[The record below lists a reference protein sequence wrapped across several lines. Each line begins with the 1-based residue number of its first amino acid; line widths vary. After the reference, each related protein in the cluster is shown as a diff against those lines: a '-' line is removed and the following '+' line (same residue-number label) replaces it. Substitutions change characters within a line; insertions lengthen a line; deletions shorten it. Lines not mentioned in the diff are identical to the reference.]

1 MPRAST
7 AAALSPDSWAGSSS
21 VTRAS
26 VAVAA
31 PEERE
36 PVNMVPVQV
45 GEEDGAG
52 ERLAAEQRGDL
63 AEAGARVEHERRPGR
78 VVVADRHA

>member
-7 AAALSPDSWAGSSS
+7 DMALSAESCTGSSKRDPG
-21 VTRAS
+21 VLP
-26 VAVAA
+26 VAA

-36 PVNMVPVQV
+36 PVHVIPVQV
-45 GEEDGAG
+45 SEQDGAG

-63 AEAGARVEHERRPGR
+63 AEAGARV
-78 VVVADRHA
+78 